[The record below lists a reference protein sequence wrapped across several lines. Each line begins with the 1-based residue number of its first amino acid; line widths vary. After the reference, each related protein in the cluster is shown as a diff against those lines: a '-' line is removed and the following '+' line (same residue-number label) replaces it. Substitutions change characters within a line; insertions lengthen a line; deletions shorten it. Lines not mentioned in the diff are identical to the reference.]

1 MKIQPLII
9 IFVAFISASVGS
21 RILFLFPTPS
31 KSHMIIAHS
40 LSRTLAEKGH
50 DVTVVTPF
58 PLNKSIKNHREI
70 VIPYNKRAKEVMDKI
85 METKPKSFVEMVSLM
100 MEVNFIEG
108 EEMIASEKF
117 QEITN
122 EKFDLIVMGMN
133 FQNFLLGYGEIF
145 DCPVIILSVQRHFS
159 GTNFLIGNP
168 IAPNVA
174 PHLTV
179 AKYDMN
185 FVDRVKNFIAYG
197 LDLIF
202 FAYAN
207 YRQKLIYKYKY
218 FSSTNHRSYDDAVKN
233 ISLVLVND
241 HFTEGVVRP
250 NVPGIIE
257 VRGIQVKPTPDK
269 LPDNIQKFLD
279 EATNGAIFFSLG
291 SNFKTEQVSDEKIKT
306 ILSVFSKIPQRV
318 IMKWDYDIIEDKSDN
333 VMLGKWLPQ
342 DDILAHPNV
351 KVFISHCGLGSVV
364 ESRYHGVPILG
375 LPLFA
380 DQMMNAK
387 LAVEEGWA
395 IEMDLKVLEEKEFH
409 EKIKELVYNEKYAT
423 EAKQF
428 SRLYRD
434 RPLSPRDT
442 AVYWTEYVINHR
454 GAKHMQYPAIHQNF
468 WQQNSLDVIGF
479 LLLCLW
485 IVVKIFKLI
494 LNAVK
499 KKFVKNADSK
509 KKQN

>member
-1 MKIQPLII
+1 MKIQQVFI
-9 IFVAFISASVGS
+9 IFVAIISVSVGS

-40 LSRTLAEKGH
+40 LSRVLAEKGH
-50 DVTVVTPF
+50 NVTVVSPF
-58 PLNKSIKNHREI
+58 PLSKSIKNHREI
-70 VIPYNKRAKEVMDKI
+70 VIPFNTKAKEVMVKI
-85 METKPKSFVEMVSLM
+85 METTPKSFSKMISLM

-108 EEMIASEKF
+108 EELMVSEKF
-117 QEITN
+117 KEILQ

-133 FQNFLLGYGEIF
+133 FQNFLLGYGEAF
-145 DCPVIILSVQRHFS
+145 DCPIIILSVQRHFS

-168 IAPNVA
+168 IAANVA
-174 PHLTV
+174 PHFIV

-185 FVDRVKNFIAYG
+185 FVDRVKNFFAYG
-197 LDLIF
+197 MDLLF
-202 FAYAN
+202 FTYAN
-207 YRQKLIYKYKY
+207 YRQKAIYNKY
-218 FSSTNHRSYDDAVKN
+218 FSSTNQRSYEDAIKN
-233 ISLVLVND
+233 ISLILIND

-279 EATNGAIFFSLG
+279 EATDGAIFFSLG
-291 SNFKTEQVSDEKIKT
+291 SNFKSEQVSDEKIKT

-318 IMKWDYDIIEDKSDN
+318 IMKWDFDTIEEKSDN
-333 VMLGKWLPQ
+333 IMLGKWLPQ

-351 KVFISHCGLGSVV
+351 KIFISHCGLGSVV

-375 LPLFA
+375 LPLFG

-395 IEMDLKVLEEKEFH
+395 VVMELKILEEKDFH
-409 EKIKELVYNEKYAT
+409 KNIQELLHNEKYSS
-423 EAKQF
+423 EAKRF

-454 GAKHMQYPAIHQNF
+454 GAKHMQYRAVHQNF

-479 LLLCLW
+479 LLFSLW
-485 IVVKIFKLI
+485 IVLKIFKLI
-494 LNAVK
+494 FRVVK
-499 KKFVKNADSK
+499 RNCFVKDYSDK
-509 KKQN
+509 KKQ